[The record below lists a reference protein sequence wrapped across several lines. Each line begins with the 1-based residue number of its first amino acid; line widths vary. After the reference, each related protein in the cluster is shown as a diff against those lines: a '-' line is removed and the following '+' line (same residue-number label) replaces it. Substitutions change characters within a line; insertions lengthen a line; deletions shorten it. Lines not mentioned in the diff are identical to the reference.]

1 MESQMIVVDW
11 EIRVWGKRD
20 FSNSADLVEFA
31 GPERQGK
38 FDGVGASQS
47 ANLYSGSTYMSNSNV
62 TREWL
67 IATATDVRDGRW
79 LDRNDQMA
87 SKTKPTNKKYNASRL
102 CV

>member
-1 MESQMIVVDW
+1 MIVVDW

-38 FDGVGASQS
+38 FDGLGASQS

-79 LDRNDQMA
+79 FGSERSNGVKDETEEQEVQ
-87 SKTKPTNKKYNASRL
+87 
-102 CV
+102 CQ